1 MAIGTWITEF
11 RETYFANATS
21 RRDLR
26 VQMRGSRSAILFG
39 CYLSALVAVATIYYS
54 SSNIGQVQSVV
65 EAQRALTEFYATM
78 MRVLA
83 VLVVLITPAL
93 SASTVAAE
101 RARQS
106 LDLIFSAPVSP
117 RYYLVG
123 KVISSYRYTW
133 MLLILALPITA
144 AAVVLGG
151 AAWAD
156 VLNAYL
162 LLSFHALLFTT
173 FALLMSSIAPKPVS
187 AIVWSYVGVG
197 LYAFFTAGLGGSATF
212 SRGATDE
219 LPIIATLSPFFV
231 AETASSYSLIAG
243 VNVPN
248 WILTGLLVL
257 AACKIMLLGAAVRLE
272 PGQVTHVR
280 ALRVHTLV
288 YAFALAGLYGFTAGS
303 SGLFGLSATSP
314 EELAANTVAYGVLLL
329 IFLPGLASYGFDD
342 GRRHYPDGV
351 FKFRNILTA
360 QPSGALP
367 FLLTFF
373 GLTIIGA
380 IAGQSAYGKSPSPE
394 FWPWVVFGLG
404 FWTMF
409 WAFGRLASSALLGVK
424 SARSVLTGIICTFVL
439 LPIGIIPALQTALGI
454 VWPNNLWMFW
464 MLGPITD
471 PKKYGITPVLYGGGY
486 LLLATFILIAAE
498 ASLKKRMLRA
508 RLPHGYS
515 ATT

>member
-1 MAIGTWITEF
+1 MAIAIWITEF
-11 RETYFANATS
+11 RDTYFANATS
-21 RRDLR
+21 RRDFR

-54 SSNIGQVQSVV
+54 SSNNGQVQSVV

-197 LYAFFTAGLGGSATF
+197 LYSIFTAAFTGSSVF
-212 SRGATDE
+212 GRGATDE
-219 LPIIATLSPFFV
+219 LPTFATFSPFFV
-231 AETASSYSLIAG
+231 SETASSYSLIAG

-257 AACKIMLLGAAVRLE
+257 AACKFMLLGAAVRLE
-272 PGQVTHVR
+272 PGQPKHVR
-280 ALRVHTLV
+280 SLRSHALV
-288 YAFALAGLYGFTAGS
+288 YCFALAVLYGFSAGTA
-303 SGLFGLSATSP
+303 GLFGMTAPSP
-314 EELAANTVAYGVLLL
+314 LEVGSNTFAMGLVMLL
-329 IFLPGLASYGFDD
+329 FLPGIVTYGFDD

-351 FKFRNILTA
+351 FKFRKMLTA
-360 QPSGALP
+360 QPSGSLP
-367 FLLTFF
+367 FLLAFF
-373 GLTIIGA
+373 GLSIVGTLVGQAAIG
-380 IAGQSAYGKSPSPE
+380 KPPSPDIL
-394 FWPWVVFGLG
+394 PWVVFGLG

-424 SARSVLTGIICTFVL
+424 SAKSVLTGIIFTLVM

-454 VWPNNLWMFW
+454 EWPANLWMFW
-464 MLGPITD
+464 IVGPITD

>member
-1 MAIGTWITEF
+1 MAITAWITEF
-11 RETYFANATS
+11 RDTYFANATS
-21 RRDLR
+21 RRDFR

-54 SSNIGQVQSVV
+54 SSNFGQVQSVV

-133 MLLILALPITA
+133 MLLVLALPITA

-173 FALLMSSIAPKPVS
+173 FALLMSSVAAKPVS

-197 LYAFFTAGLGGSATF
+197 FYAFFTSMFATYSTFTRGS
-212 SRGATDE
+212 TDE
-219 LPIIATLSPFFV
+219 LPVIATLTPFFV
-231 AETASSYSLIAG
+231 AETASSYSLING

-257 AACKIMLLGAAVRLE
+257 AACKFMLLGAAVRLE
-272 PGQVTHVR
+272 PGQPKHVR
-280 ALRVHTLV
+280 SLRSHALA
-288 YAFALAGLYGFTAGS
+288 YGFALAVLYGFCAGT
-303 SGLFGLSATSP
+303 SGLFGMTAPNPAEVGS
-314 EELAANTVAYGVLLL
+314 NTFAIGLVLLL
-329 IFLPGLASYGFDD
+329 FMPGLVSYGFDD

-360 QPSGALP
+360 KPSGALP

-373 GLTIIGA
+373 GLTIVGA
-380 IAGQSAYGKSPSPE
+380 IAGQSAYGKAASPE

-464 MLGPITD
+464 ILGPVTD
-471 PKKYGITPVLYGGGY
+471 PKKYGVTAAFYGAGY
-486 LLLATFILIAAE
+486 LFLAILVFAAAE
-498 ASLKKRMLRA
+498 ASLKKRMLVA